1 MDDINFLQKKIVP
14 ESRKKVVTAIV
25 ALTGLIMGL
34 SLLSIGTF
42 SLADLRTTSV
52 YAAEILELREHMEM
66 QYPGIPSEDEL
77 QTIIGRTQPH
87 LRDLGKIVDA
97 RIPFTPIWERIAVAV
112 PDGVWLTHVNIS
124 DPRGHEDEMKG
135 KSRGFKGIMI
145 EGVALAGGGP
155 EGDQALGAFVENLK
169 NDEEFQSIVSGVE
182 SEGTGLKQVGGTSV
196 LGFEVTCPF

>member
-1 MDDINFLQKKIVP
+1 MYDINFLKKKIVP

-25 ALTGLIMGL
+25 ALTALTLGL

-52 YAAEILELREHMEM
+52 YAAEIITLREHMES

-87 LRDLGKIVDA
+87 LSDIGKIVDA
-97 RIPFTPIWERIAVAV
+97 RTPFTPIWERVALSV
-112 PDGVWLTHVNIS
+112 PDGIWLTHISIS
-124 DPRGHEDEMKG
+124 DSRGHEDEMKG

-155 EGDQALGAFVENLK
+155 EGDQAVGAFVENLR
-169 NDEEFQSIVSGVE
+169 NDEELQSIVTGVE
-182 SEGTGLKQVGGTSV
+182 SMGTGLKQVGGTSV
-196 LGFEVTCPF
+196 LGFEITCPF